1 MDVFQILPALG
12 ATKAVYTVLKGMF
25 KGYKKIVYF
34 AARWTSPPTS
44 RYIGTGSLRRRG
56 EHDPENLQPFSIGCQ

>member
-12 ATKAVYTVLKGMF
+12 ATKAVYTLLKGMF
-25 KGYKKIVYF
+25 TGYKKIVYF

-44 RYIGTGSLRRRG
+44 R
-56 EHDPENLQPFSIGCQ
+56 